1 MDFQWTRNI
10 FSRCCS
16 FPKTL
21 EEFQVFLIE
30 GKKEKERRN
39 KKKGRRGENEGG
51 KKKNP
56 NKALPSINIF
66 HYKPTSLLSSHPGYG
81 SPALAE
87 VRTWFICVV
96 RVCME
101 GQLQ

>member
-51 KKKNP
+51 KKK
-56 NKALPSINIF
+56 
-66 HYKPTSLLSSHPGYG
+66 KP
-81 SPALAE
+81 
-87 VRTWFICVV
+87 
-96 RVCME
+96 
-101 GQLQ
+101 